1 MDYKTGSKEFRLS
14 DVLYGLNLQMFL
26 YLLMLEHTDLPA
38 LERVLGVEGIR
49 HVEPCGALY
58 IPAKSVFIE
67 KKPGDSPEEV
77 QKALDSKLR
86 RLGLVLDDWELVRA
100 MEHGEGK
107 YRFLPVQVIKT
118 GFGKKSALASR
129 EQLARLLWKTEDT
142 LRRIARQIGE
152 GDVECTPYRKGRDET
167 PCAYCD
173 YRDACHF
180 DTNMKKDVLRF
191 LPKVDADLVDEI
203 LQQEEQKTQNN
214 HPEGGENHEI

>member
-1 MDYKTGSKEFRLS
+1 M
-14 DVLYGLNLQMFL
+14 
-26 YLLMLEHTDLPA
+26 
-38 LERVLGVEGIR
+38 
-49 HVEPCGALY
+49 
-58 IPAKSVFIE
+58 
-67 KKPGDSPEEV
+67 
-77 QKALDSKLR
+77 
-86 RLGLVLDDWELVRA
+86 
-100 MEHGEGK
+100 
-107 YRFLPVQVIKT
+107 QVIKT

-167 PCAYCD
+167 PCTYCD

-203 LQQEEQKTQNN
+203 LQQEEQKTQNS